1 MMKSRIL
8 ILGLILCLSGCAV
21 ENTIPET
28 TTITEDTTI
37 ESSSAIT
44 TSVDNTETTTQ
55 TLPIETTEEE
65 TTLEDNSTNQT
76 TNPTETTFE
85 PYSEGDIRG
94 SLPIVSSEENTN
106 ESDITL
112 ITGTPKII
120 FNETDFPIEIEA
132 NPYGLYYSYTGDYAY
147 IPELLV
153 PYVKAVPTDY
163 TISGNY
169 MDDSNFGKPDT
180 DFLTELGEKDVIFYF
195 HDNGTLI
202 GEQTVTIKII
212 DTIKPTVTIQG
223 AVKEINN
230 DLCSLVTEVSDSIFG
245 NYTYAPTFDDLTLFS
260 WAISEDGFRQYASG
274 ESAFYYTDILYW
286 DNTGMHYI
294 MNVCYKLDKE
304 NGIGIEDFRIAP

>member
-1 MMKSRIL
+1 MMKSKIL

-28 TTITEDTTI
+28 TTDTTTI
-37 ESSSAIT
+37 ESSSDIT
-44 TSVDNTETTTQ
+44 TSVDNTETTTIESITQ
-55 TLPIETTEEE
+55 TLPIETTEE
-65 TTLEDNSTNQT
+65 TTLEDSTNQT
-76 TNPTETTFE
+76 TSPTETTFE

-94 SLPIVSSEENTN
+94 SLPIVSSEETN

-120 FNETDFPIEIEA
+120 FNETNFPIEIEA

-147 IPELLV
+147 IPEVLV

-169 MDDSNFGKPDT
+169 MDDLRKPDT
-180 DFLTELGEKDVIFYF
+180 DFLTELGEKDIIFYF

-223 AVKEINN
+223 AVKDINN

-260 WAISEDGFRQYASG
+260 WTISEDGFRQYASG

>member
-1 MMKSRIL
+1 MMKNKIL

-21 ENTIPET
+21 ENNIPET
-28 TTITEDTTI
+28 TTDTTTI
-37 ESSSAIT
+37 ESSSDIT
-44 TSVDNTETTTQ
+44 TSVNETTTITQ
-55 TLPIETTEEE
+55 TLPIETTEATTTEE
-65 TTLEDNSTNQT
+65 TTPDSINQT
-76 TNPTETTFE
+76 TIPTETTFE

-94 SLPIVSSEENTN
+94 SLPIVSSEETN

-112 ITGTPKII
+112 ITETPKII
-120 FNETDFPIEIEA
+120 FNETNFPIEIEA

-147 IPELLV
+147 IPEVLV
-153 PYVKAVPTDY
+153 PYVKTVPTDY
-163 TISGNY
+163 AISGNY
-169 MDDSNFGKPDT
+169 MDDSRKPDT
-180 DFLTELGEKDVIFYF
+180 DFLTELGEKDIIFYF

-202 GEQTVTIKII
+202 GEQTVTVKII

-260 WAISEDGFRQYASG
+260 WTLSEDGFRQYASG
-274 ESAFYYTDILYW
+274 KSSFYYTDILYW